1 MTTKIYKCFIASPG
15 DTSKERVVCTKI
27 INEIN
32 RSIGQTY
39 NFRID
44 SLKWENDTRPSI
56 GEYSQKTIS
65 EQLGDDYDIFIGIM
79 YKKFGTKTKSTDSG
93 TEEEF
98 NNAHDKYKNS
108 DDIEIMFYFNDEPTK
123 PSEIDTDQYQKVKS
137 FKRKIADLGVYYWN
151 YDGINNFEDNLRNHL
166 YSFFLSKYNN
176 TSNSDHTENLKD
188 SIRKILSNR
197 LDESLSTFSDQP
209 LIWTEP
215 VLSLTNDISEN
226 PNENFERRI
235 NIEDFIDNTE
245 STIIKAPPQFGL
257 TCLSHYLI
265 KQAWEKDKLWAYI
278 DFNESKE
285 HNIHKKAKQNIRS
298 LGLEDLKIDCIILDS
313 WNIYEKSAF
322 KILKNLSTE
331 YPDIPIIVMET
342 IDDSKFNNEVENEN
356 IGRDFKSSHLLALPR
371 TQIRKVVSDYNRS
384 RGIGEEDIVLNKVIS
399 DLECLNIHRTPM
411 NCLTLLKVSEKYFD
425 ESPVNRTQMLEMVLF
440 VLFNMDGIPQY
451 KTKPDLKDTEY
462 VLGRFCE
469 GLIRNDNYEFTRELF
484 LKKLTEFC
492 TDNLLDLEVEI
503 VFDVLINNNIIT
515 KRENNYIFRS
525 SFWIYYFA
533 AKRMHTDK
541 DFSNYIFDSGKYVTF
556 PEIIEFYT
564 GIDRNRDDALKK
576 LTFDLKETCDLVNT
590 KVGIPD
596 NVNPLLH
603 AKWHPNEEQ
612 IEKMEEEVNS
622 TLLSSKLPDSV
633 KDQVADKNYNQI
645 RPYNQSIQ
653 NIFKE
658 YSLQTLMQQIKATSR
673 ALRNSDYVSPELKK
687 ETLREIQR
695 SWEQVSKVLFA
706 LSPIIAL
713 KGRAEFGG
721 IGFFTDE
728 KFGSNFSFKEKLS
741 IILQVNPTNIVGL
754 FKADIYSSKMGP
766 LLFEEFRD
774 EENPLKK
781 HFLALL
787 IIFEKPRNWKKEIE
801 TYIVSLNK
809 NSFFLFD
816 TINNIKAKY
825 RYDFLQPNDISAS
838 KYLIKMGIAKN
849 HFGDKKPGMHK
860 IQQINN
866 KVIPKRE
873 V

>member
-1 MTTKIYKCFIASPG
+1 MTAQIHKCFIASPG
-15 DTSKERVVCTKI
+15 DTIKEREICTKI

-32 RSIGQTY
+32 RSIGQSY

-44 SLKWENDTRPSI
+44 TLKWEENTRPSV
-56 GEYSQKTIS
+56 GEYSQKIIS
-65 EQLGDDYDIFIGIM
+65 EQIGNDYDIFIGIM
-79 YKKFGTKTKSTDSG
+79 YKKFGTKTKSADSG

-98 NNAHDKYKNS
+98 NNAYDKYKKS
-108 DDIEIMFYFNDEPTK
+108 EDVEIMFYFNDEPTK
-123 PSEIDTDQYQKVKS
+123 LSQVDTDQYEKVKL

-151 YDGINNFEDNLRNHL
+151 YDGFENFEENLRNHL
-166 YSFFLSKYNN
+166 YDYFLNKYNN
-176 TSNSDHTENLKD
+176 TSNSSHTESLKD

-197 LDESLSTFSDQP
+197 LNESLSAFSDQP
-209 LIWTEP
+209 LVWTEP
-215 VLSLTNDISEN
+215 VLSRTNDISEN

-235 NIEDFIDNTE
+235 EVEDFIDNVE

-257 TCLSHYLI
+257 TCLTHYLI

-278 DFNESKE
+278 NFNESKE
-285 HNIHKKAKQNIRS
+285 HNVHKKAIQNIRS
-298 LGLEDLKIDCIILDS
+298 LGLEDRKIDCIILDS
-313 WNIYEKSAF
+313 WNIFEKSAF
-322 KILKNLSTE
+322 KILKNLSNE

-342 IDDSKFNNEVENEN
+342 IDDSKFNNEVGNEN
-356 IGRDFKSSHLLALPR
+356 IGREFKTAHLLALPR
-371 TQIRKVVSDYNRS
+371 TQIRKVVSDYNKS
-384 RGIGEEDIVLNKVIS
+384 KGIGEEDVVLNKVIS

-440 VLFNMDGIPQY
+440 VLFNMDGIPKY

-469 GLIRNDNYEFTRELF
+469 ELIRDEKYEFTREYF
-484 LKKLTEFC
+484 LEKLKEYC
-492 TDNLLDLEVEI
+492 SENLLDLEVEI
-503 VFDVLINNNIIT
+503 VFDVLINNNILT
-515 KRENNYIFRS
+515 KRDVNYLFRS

-541 DFSNYIFDSGKYVTF
+541 DFSDYIFNSGKYVTF

-564 GIDRNRDDALKK
+564 GIDRNRDDAVIK
-576 LTFDLKETCDLVNT
+576 LLADLKETCDLVNK

-603 AKWHPNEEQ
+603 AKWHPDEKQ
-612 IEKMEEEVNS
+612 IEKMEEEVNN
-622 TLLSSKLPDSV
+622 TLQSSNLPDNV
-633 KDQVADKNYNQI
+633 KDQVADRNYNQI
-645 RPYNQSIQ
+645 RPYDQSIQ

-658 YSLQTLMQQIKATSR
+658 YSLHTLMQQIKATSR
-673 ALRNSDYVSPELKK
+673 ALRNSDYISPELKI

-706 LSPIIAL
+706 LSPVLAT
-713 KGRAEFGG
+713 KGRAAFGG
-721 IGFFTDE
+721 IGFILSDD
-728 KFGSNFSFKEKLS
+728 FGSTFKDRLNMV
-741 IILQVNPTNIVGL
+741 LQVNPTNVVGF
-754 FKADIYSSKMGP
+754 FKEDIYSSKMGP
-766 LLFEEFRD
+766 LLFEEFKN
-774 EENPLKK
+774 EENALKK

-787 IIFEKPRNWKKEIE
+787 IVFEKPRNWKKEIE
-801 TYIVSLNK
+801 NYIISLHK

-816 TINNIKAKY
+816 TINNLKAKY
-825 RYDFLQPNDISAS
+825 RYGFLKQEDIGAS

-849 HFGDKKPGMHK
+849 HFGDKKPGLHK

-873 V
+873 E